1 MEKKEILI
9 PISKIRGL
17 EKISESLDFQ
27 VEKVSNSSKTSS
39 LDVNITDDFDLQS
52 MDPEN
57 DLRVGGNNL
66 KKSNFN
72 IDIKEIPS
80 VEDKYLK
87 INLKSFLDMIDSA
100 NLEDDLLDKQEIVIN
115 SNFLMSLINSREPV
129 DLDDSSSNQLMKG
142 VLIGVLVSIF
152 LFLFIKLI

>member
-17 EKISESLDFQ
+17 DKITNSLDFQ
-27 VEKVSNSSKTSS
+27 VEKVSTTNKSSSV
-39 LDVNITDDFDLQS
+39 DVNINDDFDLQS
-52 MDPEN
+52 MDKEE
-57 DLRVGGNNL
+57 DLHVGDINF

-100 NLEDDLLDKQEIVIN
+100 NLESDLLDGQEVVVN
-115 SNFLMSLINSREPV
+115 SKFLMSLINSKDPI
-129 DLDDSSSNQLMKG
+129 DLDDSTSNQLMKG